1 MILATGGDL
10 GAPDLPAP
18 VAVAPAEPRP
28 IPIGPLPGIG
38 PDGKV
43 LPPEP
48 GVPVEYEPEPLPPDP
63 DSWEAVPAAAR
74 PSALGR
80 IGPVMNNELANLQ
93 PSLAQCLDEETQA
106 RNGQFPV
113 SRTLDGRTPDENE
126 RTLLVLQLELTPG
139 QIRIVDAPVESQGRS
154 SDGRVACAQ
163 RLLRGHVIRT
173 PVVRS
178 AGRARMVLPLTP

>member
-1 MILATGGDL
+1 M
-10 GAPDLPAP
+10 P
-18 VAVAPAEPRP
+18 VVFDTEPP
-28 IPIGPLPGIG
+28 
-38 PDGKV
+38 
-43 LPPEP
+43 
-48 GVPVEYEPEPLPPDP
+48 PPDP

-74 PSALGR
+74 PAALGR

-113 SRTLDGRTPDENE
+113 SRSLDGRTPDENAT
-126 RTLLVLQLELTPG
+126 TLLVLQLELSPG

-163 RLLRGHVIRT
+163 RLLRGRVIRT
-173 PVVRS
+173 PVVQG

>member
-1 MILATGGDL
+1 MILFTGGDV
-10 GAPDLPAP
+10 GPSDEPAP
-18 VAVAPAEPRP
+18 VAAAPAEPRP

-43 LPPEP
+43 RPVEP
-48 GVPVEYEPEPLPPDP
+48 AAPVEYEPEPPPPDP

-74 PSALGR
+74 PAALGR
-80 IGPVMNNELANLQ
+80 IGPVVNAELASLQ
-93 PSLAQCLDEETQA
+93 ASLAQCLDEETQA

-113 SRTLDGRTPDENE
+113 SRSLDGRPPDENE

-173 PVVRS
+173 PVVRDT
-178 AGRARMVLPLTP
+178 GRARMVLPLTP